1 MNKKTILD
9 RVFQQKV
16 TLLFVL
22 LCLGGILASGQ
33 PVTFV
38 AGELFT
44 RAARNSFLVLSLI
57 IPVVTGMGLNFGIVI
72 GAMAAQV
79 ALFLTTCWGFGGI
92 GGFLLT
98 ALLTTPL
105 AALLGWL
112 VGKLFNRIKGSE
124 MIGGLVLGYFA
135 DGFYQL
141 LFLFVF
147 GGVIPMGGPNAG
159 RLLLSTGV
167 GVKNTIDLTGTV
179 KYALDAVPMLAIAEA
194 AFYLTAAGAVLSAAL
209 RLWKRQPV
217 DWKKTGAVLAGAS
230 ALYALTFLPAAERFL
245 RGGQV
250 LLLWAVEGAVLA
262 VLLRQ
267 GGGLIWRRLA
277 RKEPAGWRRP
287 LALCAAAL
295 AVYAAT
301 YLPAVYEVLVH
312 VRLPVMTWLC
322 IGALCLFNRALMNTR
337 LGQNMR
343 TVGRSRAAAGAAG
356 LDVDR
361 IRVTAMVIS
370 TVLAGWGQLIF
381 LQNVGTFSTYGAHTQ
396 VGQFAIAALLV
407 GGASVRRAASGQAIL
422 GVLLFHTLFIVAPLA
437 GRELFGNAMIGEYF
451 RVFVSFGVIALAL
464 AMHAWEKRPRPGA
477 EGEESPAR
485 EGEAPA

>member
-194 AFYLTAAGAVLSAAL
+194 AFYLTAAGAALSAIL
-209 RLWKRQPV
+209 KLWKRQPV

-230 ALYALTFLPAAERFL
+230 ALYALTFLPAAERQGKRLVMEGPASLWWKGDEAAL
-245 RGGQV
+245 RQLVSILLDNAVKYCDPGGAIRVGLLEKRRPV
-250 LLLWAVEGAVLA
+250 LTVDNSCQHVNELPLPRLFDRFYRGDSARTYGSGFGVGLSIAKGIA
-262 VLLRQ
+262 QRQ
-267 GGGLIWRRLA
+267 GGDITALGLEGD
-277 RKEPAGWRRP
+277 K
-287 LALCAAAL
+287 
-295 AVYAAT
+295 
-301 YLPAVYEVLVH
+301 
-312 VRLPVMTWLC
+312 
-322 IGALCLFNRALMNTR
+322 
-337 LGQNMR
+337 
-343 TVGRSRAAAGAAG
+343 
-356 LDVDR
+356 
-361 IRVTAMVIS
+361 IR
-370 TVLAGWGQLIF
+370 
-381 LQNVGTFSTYGAHTQ
+381 
-396 VGQFAIAALLV
+396 
-407 GGASVRRAASGQAIL
+407 
-422 GVLLFHTLFIVAPLA
+422 
-437 GRELFGNAMIGEYF
+437 F
-451 RVFVSFGVIALAL
+451 RVKL
-464 AMHAWEKRPRPGA
+464 
-477 EGEESPAR
+477 
-485 EGEAPA
+485 